1 MCATYASDLMVSDLM
16 DSSLAYLLSVLLAIA
31 GYAIAGLI
39 LWQGVELV
47 YRIYCKIKGI
57 KY

>member
-1 MCATYASDLMVSDLM
+1 MCAIYVSDLM

>member
-1 MCATYASDLMVSDLM
+1 MIEVMYI
-16 DSSLAYLLSVLLAIA
+16 LSVLLAISI
-31 GYAIAGLI
+31 YAIAGVI

-57 KY
+57 DY